1 MADATEPTVDRTSAG
16 RKDARASGLRY
27 VSPDGPGIQRRRVG
41 RGFSYVDARGRLIRA
56 AAEIAR
62 IRAIAIPPAWT
73 DVWICPSP
81 DGHIQAIGR
90 DARGR
95 RQYRYH
101 ARFRAR
107 RDVGKFARLTELGA
121 RLPRI
126 RRQVRLDLA
135 RPGLPREKVLAAVVR
150 LLDATGLR
158 VGNDEYAR
166 VNRSFGL
173 STLRGR
179 HARVAGATLRFR
191 FRGKGGRTEERE
203 LVDRSLAAIVRRCQ
217 DLPGQ
222 ELFQYEG
229 DDGEPRPISS
239 EDVNRYLRDAAGTD
253 AISAKD
259 LRTWTATLI
268 AFRALREGG
277 EGSESADAPPR
288 RSRPRP
294 APSPRRPNPI
304 TEALRRTAEEL
315 NDTLTVTRNSY
326 VHPGVIEAFEAGDEL
341 IDGAPAARRATPRPG
356 QPNRREELDLLTL
369 LKRADAP
376 KRRPR
381 SGRTPGP
388 STTPGAA
395 ATRSRVERRRVAAR
409 SRPTAA

>member
-1 MADATEPTVDRTSAG
+1 MAGGAVDRTSTG
-16 RKDARASGLRY
+16 RRDARASGLRY
-27 VSPDGPGIQRRRVG
+27 VSPDGPGIARRRAG
-41 RGFSYVDARGRLIRA
+41 RGFSYVDATGRRVRG
-56 AAEIAR
+56 AAELAR
-62 IRAIAIPPAWT
+62 IRAIAVPPAWT
-73 DVWICPSP
+73 EVWICPSP

-101 ARFRAR
+101 AGFRAR
-107 RDVGKFARLTELGA
+107 RDHGKFARLAEIGA

-126 RRQVRLDLA
+126 RRQVRNDLSSA
-135 RPGLPREKVLAAVVR
+135 GLPREKVLAAVVR

-203 LVDRSLAAIVRRCQ
+203 LVDRSLAALVRRCQ
-217 DLPGQ
+217 ELPGQ
-222 ELFQYEG
+222 ELFQYLG

-239 EDVNRYLRDAAGTD
+239 EDVNQYLRDAAGTD

-268 AFRALREGG
+268 AFRELREAGAT
-277 EGSESADAPPR
+277 EAADAEAAEAAKPR
-288 RSRPRP
+288 R
-294 APSPRRPNPI
+294 RRPNPI

-326 VHPGVIEAFEAGDEL
+326 VHPGVIAAFEAGDQA
-341 IDGAPAARRATPRPG
+341 IDGGPASRGRSRPG
-356 QPNRREELDLLTL
+356 QPNRREELDLLAL
-369 LKRADAP
+369 LKRAGGSA
-376 KRRPR
+376 RA
-381 SGRTPGP
+381 SGPARA
-388 STTPGAA
+388 AA
-395 ATRSRVERRRVAAR
+395 ATATRTARAATRTTVDRPRVAAR
-409 SRPTAA
+409 SRRTAA